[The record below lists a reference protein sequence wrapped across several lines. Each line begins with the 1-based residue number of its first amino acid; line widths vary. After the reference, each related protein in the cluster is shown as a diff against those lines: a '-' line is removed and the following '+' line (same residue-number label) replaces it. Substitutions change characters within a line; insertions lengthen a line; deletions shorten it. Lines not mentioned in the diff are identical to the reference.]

1 MSNIDWSQLVTA
13 EDKAAQERTSLM
25 ARFETAIQGHIDT
38 IAQSR
43 RYRDGFALAGYVAS
57 TVPQYAAE
65 ATAFVAWR
73 DAVWLYAYGELDKAL
88 NGQREIP
95 SVEDFM
101 EELPLIEWPD

>member
-1 MSNIDWSQLVTA
+1 MSNIYWSQLITA
-13 EDKAAQERTSLM
+13 EDKQDKERASLM

-38 IAQSR
+38 IAQSH